1 MQPGVDLFSAHG
13 AQEYGVWRQRM
24 RAQLRSGPADER
36 VVLVARRHSAPAFPP
51 VCPNCMAPAGSELK
65 LQRVYNL
72 RLEDS
77 EGDIS
82 EQRTVEELSFRVC
95 APCLQRHRAE
105 QRPVGIGA
113 LVSRLLGF
121 SGSGGLGL
129 GGLAVFCVGL
139 LFFNHGLL
147 KFDRVALAIACVPLL
162 LGAFLMRISWRVNRH
177 VTIPNETS
185 VSLSVEMSPGLDAKE
200 EPYWRAF
207 RFRLPKYAGLFR
219 QVNESQL
226 WDPQGSEA
234 QAARARRKEKA
245 GRYNWLYITI
255 GVIVILF
262 GVWSEYIEP
271 FFNR

>member
-1 MQPGVDLFSAHG
+1 
-13 AQEYGVWRQRM
+13 
-24 RAQLRSGPADER
+24 
-36 VVLVARRHSAPAFPP
+36 
-51 VCPNCMAPAGSELK
+51 
-65 LQRVYNL
+65 
-72 RLEDS
+72 
-77 EGDIS
+77 
-82 EQRTVEELSFRVC
+82 
-95 APCLQRHRAE
+95 
-105 QRPVGIGA
+105 
-113 LVSRLLGF
+113 LGF